1 MADRSINVAQ
11 ARNDVQ
17 VADALLV
24 CAYEEEDKCKDYQL
38 EDSITLQEFNS
49 KKDGLS
55 EDREII
61 FYCACPNDELSSE
74 LAKQYQERGFR
85 EAKFLE
91 GGVEAWKN
99 QGFPVAK

>member
-17 VADALLV
+17 VANALLV
-24 CAYEEEDKCKDYQL
+24 CAYEDDEKCKQNQL
-38 EDSITLQEFNS
+38 EDSISLQEFS
-49 KKDGLS
+49 TKKDELT

-74 LAKQYQERGFR
+74 LAQQYQDRGFR
-85 EAKFLE
+85 QAKFLE

-99 QGFPVAK
+99 QGFPVA